1 MLLPLACTKIVVEVD
16 CLVLPSLDGEGQVI
30 LLDILVLVNFFED

>member
-16 CLVLPSLDGEGQVI
+16 RLVLPSLDGEGQVV
-30 LLDILVLVNFFED
+30 LLDILVLVNFSED